1 MQSLLKNIKLE
12 NELLKKST
20 VLKIILFQITH
31 LYRGFLQT
39 ACQHAVAVRTVS
51 LCSVKQ
57 LCCVI
62 SKRSLQSCHVIKLY
76 TDFKSH
82 SYKSL
87 HLQLQLLSLSLY
99 YNYYQYNR
107 VVPKYI
113 FLFSR
118 RPLGGVQQQQQSC
131 IFSAPPSR
139 IINISHY
146 TTICPAQSEKLTN
159 IEESFLFCF
168 ASVYKLLFL

>member
-87 HLQLQLLSLSLY
+87 HLQLQLLSLSTTTTTSTTGWFQNIFFYFPVGRQVECSSSSHAFSVLHPVELLTSHTI
-99 YNYYQYNR
+99 QPFALHR
-107 VVPKYI
+107 VK
-113 FLFSR
+113 S
-118 RPLGGVQQQQQSC
+118 
-131 IFSAPPSR
+131 
-139 IINISHY
+139 
-146 TTICPAQSEKLTN
+146 
-159 IEESFLFCF
+159 
-168 ASVYKLLFL
+168 